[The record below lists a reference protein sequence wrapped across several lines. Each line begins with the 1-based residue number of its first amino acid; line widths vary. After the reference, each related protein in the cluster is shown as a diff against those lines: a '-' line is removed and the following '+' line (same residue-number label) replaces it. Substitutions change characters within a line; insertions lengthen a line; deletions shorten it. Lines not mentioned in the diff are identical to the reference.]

1 MCDSCFPFWILTI
14 VGKRKEEN
22 IPKQAKTSFKN
33 WRCRLQG
40 WGGPRKMRCE
50 LTVSLPGLHFIV
62 LCYRQHIPFTGTLLQ
77 GECSSEYF
85 VAQLWISESHHEE
98 TVVLCWS
105 PCSAIHFKTLQHL
118 TWRWCLRHAPWVSS
132 SRLFICWIEEKAQ
145 SIRIKMMPMTILLI
159 IPLHCHQQ
167 HVFSHDRSLHIISS
181 NFLSRY
187 HKPEECGWVRLLSY
201 DC

>member
-62 LCYRQHIPFTGTLLQ
+62 SCYRQHIPFTGTLLQ

-105 PCSAIHFKTLQHL
+105 PCSAMHIKTLQHL
-118 TWRWCLRHAPWVSS
+118 MVMST
-132 SRLFICWIEEKAQ
+132 
-145 SIRIKMMPMTILLI
+145 T
-159 IPLHCHQQ
+159 
-167 HVFSHDRSLHIISS
+167 RSLGQLLQTVHMLNRRESS
-181 NFLSRY
+181 INKNQNDAHDHTVDNTPTLPSAA
-187 HKPEECGWVRLLSY
+187 RLLTWQVFAY
-201 DC
+201 YLV